1 MKTVFTL
8 TLLSTL
14 LVPTFASAQLQAT
27 STGYTQ
33 ATFTSCQQAA
43 VEKRD
48 TAIGIART
56 EYNEAMKI
64 ALDVRKES
72 VKTALSILDVEE
84 QNDAKKKAA
93 DEYRTLTKN
102 AQDALTKYRKNAWDA
117 FEADTKACRETM
129 RDVQVQAD
137 TNTVSEKRTMMKAE
151 SVEAPKEKELAQPA
165 QATMM
170 RAMVPEKQPEPQPAS
185 FRETLKAQLESLRA
199 LFSR

>member
-14 LVPTFASAQLQAT
+14 LIPTFASAQLQAT

-72 VKTALSILDVEE
+72 VKTALSILDLEE

-102 AQDALTKYRKNAWDA
+102 AQDALTKYRRNAWDA